1 MGLIVFLCFFLSGAS
16 GLLFEVLWTRE
27 LGLIFGSTTLAM
39 STVLSVFMGGL
50 ALGSYLC
57 GRAVKR
63 IQRPLRAYALVEAG
77 VGLYA
82 LSVPLT
88 LSYYPALNSLM
99 WRVVGD
105 HYPVLSLLRFL
116 ATALL
121 LLLPTTLM
129 GATLPLLSQ
138 YLSTRKNPR
147 GVLGASVQIG
157 ALFALNTAGAVLGTF
172 LSGFQLLPRLGI
184 SHTNY
189 VGAAVN
195 LTLAGIILLLER
207 RILRQDQAAK
217 NTPESDQ
224 EPIPQ
229 RAESTAAQRYIP

>member
-63 IQRPLRAYALVEAG
+63 IQRPLRAYAVVEAG

-184 SHTNY
+184 
-189 VGAAVN
+189 
-195 LTLAGIILLLER
+195 
-207 RILRQDQAAK
+207 
-217 NTPESDQ
+217 TPTMLG
-224 EPIPQ
+224 PL
-229 RAESTAAQRYIP
+229 

>member
-1 MGLIVFLCFFLSGAS
+1 MLYAAKCMGLIVFLCFFLSGGS

-27 LGLIFGSTTLAM
+27 LGLVFGSTTLAM

-57 GRAVKR
+57 GRMVAR
-63 IQRPLRAYALVEAG
+63 ISRPLRAYALVEAG

-82 LSVPLT
+82 LSVPLW
-88 LSYYPALNSLM
+88 LQ
-99 WRVVGD
+99 
-105 HYPVLSLLRFL
+105 HYPRLNALLWQSVGNHYAVLSLLRFF

-121 LLLPTTLM
+121 LIVPTTLM

-138 YLSTRKNPR
+138 FLSTQRNPR

-172 LSGFQLLPRLGI
+172 LSGFELLPRLGV
-184 SHTNY
+184 SATNY

-195 LTLAGIILLLER
+195 LSLAVIILLCER
-207 RILRQDQAAK
+207 RLLAPPAELPLTAGAAS
-217 NTPESDQ
+217 ELW
-224 EPIPQ
+224 I
-229 RAESTAAQRYIP
+229 